1 MVKRSQL
8 NMAIPPEVLA
18 QLKERAE
25 REGVSMSAL
34 VLRAIRELLDGRPQ
48 APELTIEERLR
59 LLEDQVRSL
68 GQ

>member
-1 MVKRSQL
+1 MTKRSQL

-34 VLRAIRELLDGRPQ
+34 VLRAIRELLGGKPQ
-48 APELTIEERLR
+48 APELTIEERLS